1 MTTTKPYVYNEN
13 PYLFWG
19 DEVNFVIN
27 ALNAYAETRIEEIK
41 RIEAN
46 GKIPL
51 FAPEYISDMTEYITQ
66 KILHL
71 QQPKR
76 PEEKEDE

>member
-1 MTTTKPYVYNEN
+1 MTPTKPYVYNEN
-13 PYLFWG
+13 PQLFWG

-27 ALNAYAETRIEEIK
+27 ALNVYAETRIEEIK
-41 RIEAN
+41 QIEAN

-51 FAPEYISDMTEYITQ
+51 FAAEYINDMTEHITQ

-71 QQPKR
+71 QQPKA
-76 PEEKEDE
+76 PKEKEDE